1 MVLILASC
9 LLKFQGSNPT
19 FAGCADPEDCNLGRI
34 GAQRLISGPHI
45 CVPTRDPCSLRHLS
59 LLAAI
64 VLVGT
69 SQVWFSVLFWG
80 FFFFFAPLGISLI
93 FSWTQLF
100 IWKNICYLL
109 PRIFRCF
116 CRWVVGCFRLSKSAI
131 LLGKNCLRFFFF
143 LVSFLRGLFLTSWFT
158 L

>member
-34 GAQRLISGPHI
+34 GAQRLISGPRI

-80 FFFFFAPLGISLI
+80 FFFFFCTSGDFPYFLVNSVVHL
-93 FSWTQLF
+93 
-100 IWKNICYLL
+100 KEYLL
-109 PRIFRCF
+109 SFTQNF
-116 CRWVVGCFRLSKSAI
+116 QM
-131 LLGKNCLRFFFF
+131 F
-143 LVSFLRGLFLTSWFT
+143 L
-158 L
+158 